1 MTSINFNYTNDKRF
15 NYCLL
20 FVLKSAGGYVN
31 HPNDPGGET
40 NVGVTKRVYDE
51 WLKKK
56 SMTSKSIKDI
66 TQDEI
71 CQIYYDLY
79 WKPAHCHETPMPI
92 DLIMFDGSV
101 NSGIG
106 GQMKVLQKAI
116 GVTAD
121 GGWGPKTKQALFDSI
136 DKQNEKVDSKNF
148 NINAYLDSSNSL
160 ESSEKDKFPLEK
172 SVNFT
177 LRLIQQ
183 RRIFYDNL
191 IEQKPNLSVF
201 RKGWFNR
208 MDEIEKIIL
217 NPVPLNTLIDSVRN
231 YFAKMPNSKNTV
243 KWNFDLFKN

>member
-1 MTSINFNYTNDKRF
+1 VESEDEQDDASYEEDNKIRSNDEL
-15 NYCLL
+15 NEQ
-20 FVLKSAGGYVN
+20 N
-31 HPNDPGGET
+31 N
-40 NVGVTKRVYDE
+40 
-51 WLKKK
+51 
-56 SMTSKSIKDI
+56 
-66 TQDEI
+66 
-71 CQIYYDLY
+71 
-79 WKPAHCHETPMPI
+79 
-92 DLIMFDGSV
+92 
-101 NSGIG
+101 
-106 GQMKVLQKAI
+106 
-116 GVTAD
+116 
-121 GGWGPKTKQALFDSI
+121 QAL
-136 DKQNEKVDSKNF
+136 Q
-148 NINAYLDSSNSL
+148 
-160 ESSEKDKFPLEK
+160 SEKDKFPLEK